1 MLTTIYRDEKKQTKR
16 YRDTGSNRAGDA
28 ITMGRRQ
35 GDTSSARKGWRLRK
49 GDNFSYYAR
58 KTLLESV
65 HGSRGSVSH
74 FVIGEAT
81 PGI

>member
-1 MLTTIYRDEKKQTKR
+1 MGRQQ
-16 YRDTGSNRAGDA
+16 RDTL
-28 ITMGRRQ
+28 
-35 GDTSSARKGWRLRK
+35 SARKRRRLRK

-65 HGSRGSVSH
+65 HGGRGSVSH

-81 PGI
+81 PGILSLIAKRMS